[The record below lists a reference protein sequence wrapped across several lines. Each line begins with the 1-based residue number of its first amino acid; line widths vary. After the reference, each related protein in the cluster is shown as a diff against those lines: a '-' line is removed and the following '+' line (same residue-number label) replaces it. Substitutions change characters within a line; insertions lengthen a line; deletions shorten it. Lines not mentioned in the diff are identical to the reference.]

1 VRRIEGYDWEM
12 MSKSQILKQAPYLLK
27 LGAERSVSSFAVGSL
42 TLSIFLNSKV
52 FEWSQ
57 ELKLPSEI
65 KLQLQHLSVA
75 TMLEQQRSP
84 HRTR

>member
-1 VRRIEGYDWEM
+1 MANDEEVSNFESG
-12 MSKSQILKQAPYLLK
+12 SLF
-27 LGAERSVSSFAVGSL
+27 AETRYRKICPKFAVGSL

-65 KLQLQHLSVA
+65 KLRLQQYP
-75 TMLEQQRSP
+75 MLEQQRSP
-84 HRTR
+84 YRNR